1 MKMNLIEYEGF
12 QYIFYNTLNEKKNM
26 FIDRTW
32 FMVKNINKFDYV
44 YLEKLSFIWINMK
57 YLGATYDAHI
67 PDLDQC
73 SIYEEI

>member
-1 MKMNLIEYEGF
+1 MNLIEYEGF

-57 YLGATYDAHI
+57 YLGCTYDSV
-67 PDLDQC
+67 PDLNQC
-73 SIYEEI
+73 NSIYEEI